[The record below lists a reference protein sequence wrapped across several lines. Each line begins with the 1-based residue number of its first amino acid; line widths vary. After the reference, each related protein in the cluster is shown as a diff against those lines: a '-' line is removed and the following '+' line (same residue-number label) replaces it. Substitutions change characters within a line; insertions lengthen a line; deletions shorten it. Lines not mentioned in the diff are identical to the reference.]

1 MQLRGLIKDSN
12 ERFILGKIGLID
24 ERMNQS
30 DNKKTFTAIKFWNVL
45 QIFVG
50 GLLFIMIFLLTKKA
64 IQEIEEE
71 KRTNK
76 NKQKIYTIS
85 YSPRGQKSNK
95 NSSGSVN
102 SLDSNVSSN
111 LSTVSYLS
119 RGK

>member
-1 MQLRGLIKDSN
+1 MNHSDKK
-12 ERFILGKIGLID
+12 KIV
-24 ERMNQS
+24 
-30 DNKKTFTAIKFWNVL
+30 AIRFWNVL
-45 QIFVG
+45 QVLVG

-64 IQEIEEE
+64 IQEINEE
-71 KRTNK
+71 RNMNK

-85 YSPRGQKSNK
+85 YSPKGQKSNR

-119 RGK
+119 RGKY